1 MGGQAQG
8 GGFQRQKTLKRRGL
22 FAVAV
27 TAAGRWQHE
36 QSGTLHAQQRHL
48 TTHLL
53 KATLGSKPAEL
64 LADLPRELTAPGVA
78 FGNEGS
84 DALQFVR
91 TEGPA
96 AEARRSAGFRCAHGA
111 RARAS
116 LTGALG
122 GGASSTPAASG
133 PIKFHGSQGSRCCGA
148 LDPLSAQAS
157 R

>member
-27 TAAGRWQHE
+27 AAAGRRQHE
-36 QSGTLHAQQRHL
+36 QSGALHAQQRDL
-48 TTHLL
+48 AAHLL
-53 KATLGSKPAEL
+53 KPALGIAPAEL

-78 FGNEGS
+78 LGDQQSDARQFGRAEGS
-84 DALQFVR
+84 
-91 TEGPA
+91 T
-96 AEARRSAGFRCAHGA
+96 AEAHRSAGFPDAHGA
-111 RARAS
+111 RARDS

-122 GGASSTPAASG
+122 GGPSSPAVSWR
-133 PIKFHGSQGSRCCGA
+133 IKFHGSQHSSGSGA
-148 LDPLSAQAS
+148 LDPWSAQAS